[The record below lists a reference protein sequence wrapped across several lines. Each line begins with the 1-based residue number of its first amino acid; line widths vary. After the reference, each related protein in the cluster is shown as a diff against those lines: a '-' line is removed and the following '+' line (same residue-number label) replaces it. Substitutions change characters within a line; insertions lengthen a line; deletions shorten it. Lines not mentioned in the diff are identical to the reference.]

1 MFQTKVVQKNETYI
15 LYPIHTSQNIGDSEI
30 LKQKDLFHLI
40 LQLENQWILIKCYT
54 ESPWTMCR
62 SPLSMIK

>member
-40 LQLENQWILIKCYT
+40 LQLENQ
-54 ESPWTMCR
+54 
-62 SPLSMIK
+62 